1 MDLYMNKHSD
11 AAYHHGISAAL
22 KDKEFNRFSS
32 FIYDEVGIKLP
43 PAKKIMLE
51 ARLQKRLKALKLHSF
66 EEYADYVFT
75 SEGRADELIHLIDV
89 VTTNKTDFFREPAH
103 FEYLVK
109 TAIPTLIEKRGVGTK
124 SPFKIWS
131 AGCSTGEEPYTMAM
145 VLAEFAAGRAGF
157 QSSIL
162 ATDISTAVLST
173 ASTAIY
179 PEDRVDTIALN
190 LKKKYLLKSKDK
202 SKGLVRMIPRLR
214 SMIQFRRVNFME
226 DFAMRDQMDVI
237 FCRNV
242 IIYFDKPTQEQ
253 LLNKFCRQLVPGGY
267 LFLGHS
273 ETLNGLDVPL
283 TPVASTVYCKL

>member
-1 MDLYMNKHSD
+1 M
-11 AAYHHGISAAL
+11 
-22 KDKEFNRFSS
+22 
-32 FIYDEVGIKLP
+32 
-43 PAKKIMLE
+43 
-51 ARLQKRLKALKLHSF
+51 
-66 EEYADYVFT
+66 
-75 SEGRADELIHLIDV
+75 
-89 VTTNKTDFFREPAH
+89 
-103 FEYLVK
+103 
-109 TAIPTLIEKRGVGTK
+109 
-124 SPFKIWS
+124 
-131 AGCSTGEEPYTMAM
+131 
-145 VLAEFAAGRAGF
+145 
-157 QSSIL
+157 
-162 ATDISTAVLST
+162 LST